1 MPFSF
6 AKEIALDAASYIL
19 DMRYVT
25 SLREDEGGTYGA
37 HTATVLTT
45 APRQQAV
52 LQIQFNAKPSSAD
65 RLRYLAA
72 KGLGD
77 LARSGPT
84 DEEFAMTM
92 KNLEKNL
99 PERRITNRYWRDCL
113 TRYELYG
120 QNRDKDYEEALKS
133 FTKED
138 VSKTLSEILATWNFL
153 EVIMRPGSSAE
164 RE

>member
-1 MPFSF
+1 
-6 AKEIALDAASYIL
+6 
-19 DMRYVT
+19 
-25 SLREDEGGTYGA
+25 
-37 HTATVLTT
+37 
-45 APRQQAV
+45 
-52 LQIQFNAKPSSAD
+52 
-65 RLRYLAA
+65 
-72 KGLGD
+72 
-77 LARSGPT
+77 
-84 DEEFAMTM
+84 MTM